1 MVNSDSWNG
10 MMIFNI
16 VQLNKKWRKENI
28 QYFEIYHKKKKKKK
42 KVSDTCLK
50 ASDTCLT
57 FKIFVNEQ
65 VLTQDSPGKGT
76 LKCKLFVSNELV
88 IWHSPRTTIRTSDAN
103 KPSVVSIVYNGLPFV
118 RFNTCFTILNGG
130 SAPLKTPV
138 FIKKKKEKKEEKKK
152 WIHVLVRYMI

>member
-1 MVNSDSWNG
+1 M
-10 MMIFNI
+10 
-16 VQLNKKWRKENI
+16 
-28 QYFEIYHKKKKKKK
+28 KKKKHSIFWNISQKKK
-42 KVSDTCLK
+42 EKEKGQDTCLK

-138 FIKKKKEKKEEKKK
+138 F
-152 WIHVLVRYMI
+152 